1 MANQYRYQ
9 YTPAKIEIQVNS
21 EHVQMPTQL
30 VRRLIDGDVL
40 AKTEVEKVLA
50 KNAKVCITEGTK
62 IQLKVHPI
70 ISNGIHHICGSADIG
85 EVFDVGGI
93 RMQPTT
99 NNIIFYMV
107 NGDTELKYKGPLDQ
121 ILNVITVVD
130 QQVPKPAED
139 VTSEEPWIEW
149 DPRLAD
155 DFLNGAPDLDPE
167 TIVRV
172 KFASG
177 EISEPAAM
185 CEFNWAYYDYEYD
198 IFAYQV
204 IKYPD

>member
-1 MANQYRYQ
+1 MANQYQ
-9 YTPAKIEIQVNS
+9 YTPAKIEIQINS
-21 EHVQMPTQL
+21 EQVQIPTQL
-30 VRRLIDGDVL
+30 VRRLIDGDVS

-93 RMQPTT
+93 RMHPS

-107 NGDTELKYKGPLDQ
+107 NGETELKYKGPLVQ
-121 ILNVITVVD
+121 ILNVITVVE

-139 VTSEEPWIEW
+139 VTSEESWIQW
-149 DPRLAD
+149 DPRLAG
-155 DFLNGAPDLDPE
+155 DFSYEAPDLVPE

-177 EISEPAAM
+177 EISEPAAL

>member
-1 MANQYRYQ
+1 MANQYQ
-9 YTPAKIEIQVNS
+9 YTPAKIEIQINS
-21 EHVQMPTQL
+21 EQVQIPTQL

-93 RMQPTT
+93 RMHPT

-149 DPRLAD
+149 DPTLAD
-155 DFLNGAPDLDPE
+155 DFLNGTPDLDPE

-172 KFASG
+172 KFSSG
-177 EISEPAAM
+177 EISEPGYLY
-185 CEFNWAYYDYEYD
+185 EFNWRYYFYEYD

-204 IKYPD
+204 FKYPD